1 MHLLAAA
8 ATHSAWL
15 PAAWL
20 APCMLGA
27 IAVSRPEPG
36 AGGAA
41 EIGALLPP
49 LLDSAYGTALHLTRN
64 ATDAEDLV
72 QEAALLACRGFG
84 TFQPGTNFKAWFFR
98 ILTNCFYSTYRKKKR
113 GGTQLELD
121 DTPELYLY
129 CQTAAIGLHGQTEDP
144 ARLLMERLDAEQIGA
159 AVDALPEEYRVVATL
174 YFLQD
179 FSYQEIAEVL
189 DVPVGT
195 VRSRLHRGRRMLQK
209 ALWVIAEERGII
221 RDLTAADPPPEA

>member
-8 ATHSAWL
+8 ATQSAWF

-20 APCMLGA
+20 APCILGA
-27 IAVSRPEPG
+27 LAVSRPEPG
-36 AGGAA
+36 AGETA

-64 ATDAEDLV
+64 ATDADDLV
-72 QEAALLACRGFG
+72 QEAALLACRGFR

-98 ILTNCFYSTYRKKKR
+98 ILTNCFYSTYRKRKR
-113 GGTQLELD
+113 AGTQLELE

-144 ARLLMERLDAEQIGA
+144 AGLLMERLDAEQIGA

-221 RDLTAADPPPEA
+221 RDLTAADQPPEA